1 MLKSSLWNYSDSYI
15 LIKGTI
21 TVVGQGAVDAA
32 IAADRNNKQA
42 ILKNCVPF
50 ISCISEMNN
59 NKIDNA

>member
-59 NKIDNA
+59 NEIDNA